1 MTRRVLID
9 FLPGTQLLPG
19 IAPAVH
25 GLEWPT
31 LLDALISAL
40 AVGELV
46 PRTHDERQAAG
57 VLRQRLHAGGFLG
70 ELAQARSPE
79 EAPPACR
86 GRGGRRRRRRQPRP
100 RRERRYNLQAPRG
113 YVAGQAPSERRR
125 DSCLSAPPESA

>member
-70 ELAQARSPE
+70 GAGASSLAGGSATGLPGQGR
-79 EAPPACR
+79 AP
-86 GRGGRRRRRRQPRP
+86 
-100 RRERRYNLQAPRG
+100 QAP
-113 YVAGQAPSERRR
+113 AATTAAPR
-125 DSCLSAPPESA
+125 AAIQP